1 MTGAVTLL
9 RGLWHRAGTSLVI
22 LVVALCATAAAAIG
36 PTYYAAARDSILQDT
51 LTDPSVV
58 TRGYQ
63 TTQSGGLH
71 LTLDPFTQQV
81 DDQVRSAL
89 GGGAE
94 EQRLLQPPIEAIEHQ
109 MFFRKLLE
117 TVGLVWRTDV
127 CKHLQLRSGR
137 CATAKNEVM
146 VSSSLAVD
154 NHWKVGDTV
163 KAQDHPPMTIV
174 GIYRVPNTRLDYWY
188 ARGSQY
194 FPAEVESAL
203 PTPPFDTLFT
213 PRSTIESVRGN
224 PQGTLVRVQVLDVAH
239 VTPGDVDRINEMA
252 TRLQNS
258 PSLLNAQVVVTTGLV
273 TTIEEVH
280 ASWSALAV
288 PVLVVTAE
296 LLVLTWLLLFL
307 VVTDAVEARGT
318 EIALAKL
325 RGYGA
330 ARALFFGLGEP
341 AVLLLLAL
349 PVGAILG
356 WLLTTALAG
365 VLLRDGTPV
374 PLPGLGWVAAVV
386 AVLGGAAAVVVAGRR
401 TVVRPVVEQ
410 WRRTGR
416 RANDRAWVFD
426 AVVLTAAVAGLAELF
441 GSGTLSSSSQSSLAL
456 LVPGLLGLAIA
467 VVGSR
472 LLPAICRALFSR
484 TRHRGDLGTFL
495 AVRHIARRPGGTR
508 TTMIL
513 ATAIALATFSMA
525 AWIVGDANRT
535 RIAQISVGAP
545 TVLTVAPPLGVDLG
559 RVVERIDPDGRTASA
574 VETFDNGSVVLVGVQ
589 PRRFARVAHWSAG
602 AVSDPANLLADLHPP
617 APNSIV
623 FTGDR
628 VRLRIRN
635 AVVHPSEVAVVA
647 DVAATGSS
655 APTPVELGSLRSGR
669 AAVLFG
675 ELAGCPCILKD
686 LQVTLPGGRA
696 GQVNGRLTLAG
707 LDQHTSAGWA
717 PVLDTNSAG
726 QWADTA
732 DQQVVLRAGTTGVDW
747 QFFAPGTAPA
757 TLRVIDRPDPLPAV
771 VSRALDR
778 PNTAISVAG
787 LNAVQV
793 AVSPTAT
800 VPGVPGAAFN
810 GVVVDLDYALRAA
823 TDDVSPATLQVWVR
837 GDADK
842 VRRGLIAAHVPVI
855 STVSSAA
862 TADRLGRQGPGL
874 ASVLFLTDAAAAAVL
889 AALAAVLSL
898 SAAAR
903 RRRYEYAALAAAGA
917 SRRTLYN
924 ALAIEQ
930 VVVIGFG
937 AVTGVAAGLLA
948 SGIAGRSVPEF
959 VHAPTSPL
967 LSYLPSPLVMGL
979 VLGVGLAV
987 LVAVAAVAAS
997 ALLRSVTP
1005 EQLREA
1011 PL

>member
-1 MTGAVTLL
+1 VIGAVTLF
-9 RGLWHRAGTSLVI
+9 RGLWHRAGTSIVI
-22 LVVALCATAAAAIG
+22 LVVSLCATAAAAIG
-36 PTYYAAARDSILQDT
+36 PIYYAAARDSILQDA
-51 LTDPSVV
+51 LTTPDVV
-58 TRGYQ
+58 TRGFQ

-71 LTLDPFTQQV
+71 STLDTFSQQV
-81 DDQVRSAL
+81 DDQVRPAL

-94 EQRLLQPPIEAIEHQ
+94 EQRLLQPPIRAMEHQ
-109 MFFRKLLE
+109 VFFRDLLE
-117 TVGLVWRTDV
+117 TVGLVWRSDV
-127 CKHLQLRSGR
+127 CAHLRLRTGR
-137 CATAKNEVM
+137 CPTQRNDVI
-146 VSSSLAVD
+146 VSSSLAAD
-154 NHWKVGDTV
+154 NHWRVGQTV
-163 KAQDHPPMTIV
+163 QAQDHPPFKVV

-188 ARGSQY
+188 ARGAGY
-194 FPAEVESAL
+194 FPAEVETAL
-203 PTPPFDTLFT
+203 PTPPFDAMFT
-213 PRSTIESVRGN
+213 ARSTIESLRHN
-224 PQGTLVRVQVLDVAH
+224 PQGTLVVVQVLNVPK
-239 VTPGDVDRINEMA
+239 VTADDVDPVGKMA

-258 PSLLNAQVVVTTGLV
+258 PSLLHNQVVVTTGIPA
-273 TTIEEVH
+273 TIEEVH
-280 ASWSALAV
+280 SSWSALAV

-330 ARALFFGLGEP
+330 ARAMLFGLGEP

-349 PVGAILG
+349 PIGALLG
-356 WLLTTALAG
+356 WALTAVLTG
-365 VLLRDGTPV
+365 VLLREGTPV
-374 PLPGLGWVAAVV
+374 PLPALGWAAAVL

-441 GSGTLSSSSQSSLAL
+441 GSGTLSSSTQSSLAL

-472 LLPAICRALFSR
+472 LLPAICRSLFSR
-484 TRHRGDLGTFL
+484 TRTKGDLGGFL

-513 ATAIALATFSMA
+513 ATAVALATFSMA

-535 RIAQISVGAP
+535 RIAQIGVGAP

-559 RVVERIDPDGRTASA
+559 HVVERIDPGGQTASA
-574 VETFDNGSVVLVGVQ
+574 VETFDNGSVMLVGVQ
-589 PRRFARVAHWSAG
+589 PQRFARVAHWSAG
-602 AVSDPANLLADLHPP
+602 GVGDPATVLADLHPP
-617 APNSIV
+617 APDSIV
-623 FTGDR
+623 LTGDR
-628 VRLRIRN
+628 VRLRLRD
-635 AVVHPSEVAVVA
+635 AVVHPDEVAAVA

-655 APTPVELGSLRSGR
+655 APTPVEMGNLRSGGR
-669 AAVLFG
+669 LLVG
-675 ELAGCPCILKD
+675 DLAGCPCILKD
-686 LQVTLPGGRA
+686 IQLTLPGGRA
-696 GQVNGRLTLAG
+696 GQVNGRLTLVG
-707 LDQHTSAGWA
+707 IDQHTSSGWT
-717 PVLDTNSAG
+717 PVGRSLSNG
-726 QWADTA
+726 QWADTV
-732 DQQVVLRAGTTGVDW
+732 DQQVDVRADADGVAW
-747 QFFAPGTAPA
+747 QFFSPGTTPA
-757 TLRVIDRPDPLPAV
+757 TLHVVDRPDPLPAV
-771 VSRALDR
+771 VSKALDK
-778 PNTAISVAG
+778 PNTAIPASG

-793 AVSPTAT
+793 QVAPTAT

-823 TDDVSPATLQVWVR
+823 TADTSPATLQVWVR
-837 GDADK
+837 GDAEK
-842 VRRGLIAAHVPVI
+842 VRRDLVAAGVPVI
-855 STVSSAA
+855 SSVSSSE
-862 TADRLGRQGPGL
+862 TADELGRQGPGL

-889 AALAAVLSL
+889 AALAAILSL

-917 SRRTLYN
+917 SRRSLYR

-930 VVVIGFG
+930 IVVIGFG
-937 AVTGVAAGLLA
+937 ALTGVVAGLLA

-959 VHAPTSPL
+959 VHPPASPL
-967 LSYLPSPLVMGL
+967 LSYLPSPLFMGL
-979 VLGVGLAV
+979 VIGFGLIV
-987 LVAVAAVAAS
+987 LMAVAAAAAS